1 MSLLWPRGLRAA
13 ILALPAAWLAAFF
26 VLPFAMALAISFATP
41 VEGAPPFDLSR
52 PGLAAWR
59 LLASDAVYLDALLSS
74 LRMAG
79 LATACAAL
87 LGYPMALAIA
97 RAPRGRRETLLLLV
111 MLPFWTSFL
120 VRIYAWTALL
130 KPSGLV
136 NAALE
141 AIGAIDAPLE
151 LVDNDFAVL
160 IGLVDVYLPFMVLPL
175 YASLE
180 KLDPALEEAA
190 ADLGARPS
198 AVFLTVTL
206 PLSLPGLAA
215 GALLVFIPATAEF
228 IVPEMLG
235 GPDANLLGRAIWNE
249 FFSSRDWPATAAL
262 AIAMVALLAAP
273 ILLFQRLQAR
283 G

>member
-1 MSLLWPRGLRAA
+1 MNLLWPRGMRAA
-13 ILALPAAWLAAFF
+13 ILAPPILWLAVFF
-26 VLPFAMALAISFATP
+26 ALPFALALAISFGRPA
-41 VEGAPPFDLSR
+41 EGAPPFDLSA
-52 PGLAAWR
+52 PGLGSWR
-59 LLASDAVYLDALLSS
+59 VLLEDDVYLDALLSS
-74 LRMAG
+74 LRMAS
-79 LATACAAL
+79 LATLFAAL

-97 RAPRGRRETLLLLV
+97 RAPRGRREVLLLLV

-136 NAALE
+136 NATLE
-141 AIGAIDAPLE
+141 ALGLVDAPPQLI
-151 LVDNDFAVL
+151 DNDFAVL
-160 IGLVDVYLPFMVLPL
+160 LGLVYVYLPFMILPL

-180 KLDPALEEAA
+180 KQDPALEEAA
-190 ADLGARPS
+190 ADLGARP
-198 AVFLTVTL
+198 AATFLTVTL

-249 FFSSRDWPATAAL
+249 FFSNRDWPATASL

-283 G
+283 R

>member
-1 MSLLWPRGLRAA
+1 MRWRVVCALR
-13 ILALPAAWLAAFF
+13 
-26 VLPFAMALAISFATP
+26 
-41 VEGAPPFDLSR
+41 E
-52 PGLAAWR
+52 
-59 LLASDAVYLDALLSS
+59 
-74 LRMAG
+74 
-79 LATACAAL
+79 
-87 LGYPMALAIA
+87 
-97 RAPRGRRETLLLLV
+97 V
-111 MLPFWTSFL
+111 MLTS
-120 VRIYAWTALL
+120 R
-130 KPSGLV
+130 K
-136 NAALE
+136 AA
-141 AIGAIDAPLE
+141 D
-151 LVDNDFAVL
+151 
-160 IGLVDVYLPFMVLPL
+160 
-175 YASLE
+175 
-180 KLDPALEEAA
+180 LEEAA

-249 FFSSRDWPATAAL
+249 FFSSRDWPATSAL

>member
-13 ILALPAAWLAAFF
+13 ILALPVAWLAAFF

-59 LLASDAVYLDALLSS
+59 LLASDEVYLDALLSS

-160 IGLVDVYLPFMVLPL
+160 LGLVYVYLPFMVLPL

-249 FFSSRDWPATAAL
+249 FFSSRDWPATSAL

>member
-1 MSLLWPRGLRAA
+1 MNLLWPRGLRAA
-13 ILALPAAWLAAFF
+13 ILALPVAWLAAFF

-59 LLASDAVYLDALLSS
+59 LLAGDAVYLDALLSS

-79 LATACAAL
+79 LATAFAAL

-97 RAPRGRRETLLLLV
+97 RAPRGQRETLLLLV

-141 AIGAIDAPLE
+141 AIGAIDAPLQ

-160 IGLVDVYLPFMVLPL
+160 LGLVYVYLPFMVLPL

-180 KLDPALEEAA
+180 KIDPALEEAA
-190 ADLGARPS
+190 ADLGAHP
-198 AVFLTVTL
+198 AATFLTVTL